1 MEAYSQVHAPQ
12 ELTEEQVWEEV
23 ENWVNTLIEEGY
35 DLSDYTWEE
44 MYEAYIEE
52 APMTA
57 FQAAGGQA
65 KLNQLNKGLSP
76 RSTKRATASSIE
88 KLGQDNLFK
97 AGGGN
102 AAIAKGPT
110 RRQNLRGGGS
120 RQVPTR
126 TRQDVINRG
135 TVAAAAKP
143 AAPSAK
149 PTAPVAKPTAPVA
162 KPTAAKP
169 TAPTATAKPTTP
181 AKPAGSAMDQWAK
194 ANPKLAAAKAERDR
208 TRGTSAT
215 TNPLMKDMKSRLP
228 APKSPA
234 PSTAKTGF
242 DLAKKGVNLASDVD
256 LFDIVK
262 GYLLDEGYAESEGA
276 AMVIMVNMSEGWK
289 ESILE
294 SCGVELELDESQYA
308 RENPEKYERSPEARE
323 GRRRR
328 SGIND
333 PDTGINSDKFK
344 AFMAQQMGGK
354 KKKG

>member
-23 ENWVNTLIEEGY
+23 ETWVNTLIEEGH

-44 MYEAYIEE
+44 MYEAYLEE
-52 APMTA
+52 
-57 FQAAGGQA
+57 QGGTRGGGERATSQQVGA
-65 KLNQLNKGLSP
+65 INRGLSSFGQSIGQSMAAANKVP
-76 RSTKRATASSIE
+76 TSS
-88 KLGQDNLFK
+88 GSRNV
-97 AGGGN
+97 
-102 AAIAKGPT
+102 
-110 RRQNLRGGGS
+110 RGGGS
-120 RQVPTR
+120 RPAT
-126 TRQDVINRG
+126 T
-135 TVAAAAKP
+135 AAKP
-143 AAPSAK
+143 AATTPAAK
-149 PTAPVAKPTAPVA
+149 PATTPVAKPAATTPAA
-162 KPTAAKP
+162 KPAATTPAAKPAATTPAAKPAATTAAKP
-169 TAPTATAKPTTP
+169 TTPT
-181 AKPAGSAMDQWAK
+181 KPAGSAMDQWAK

-234 PSTAKTGF
+234 PP
-242 DLAKKGVNLASDVD
+242 KGVNLASDVD

-262 GYLLDEGYAESEGA
+262 GYLLDEGYAESEDA

-294 SCGVELELDESQYA
+294 SCGVELELDESQHA
-308 RENPEKYERSPEARE
+308 RENPEEYERSSEAKE
-323 GRRRR
+323 GRRKR

>member
-23 ENWVNTLIEEGY
+23 EIWVNSLIEEGH

-52 APMTA
+52 
-57 FQAAGGQA
+57 QGGRGGAAVR
-65 KLNQLNKGLSP
+65 NQNVNTNVS
-76 RSTKRATASSIE
+76 SSIGRAV
-88 KLGQDNLFK
+88 KSITSSGSDATPRTAGIYGQ
-97 AGGGN
+97 
-102 AAIAKGPT
+102 PT
-110 RRQNLRGGGS
+110 RK
-120 RQVPTR
+120 P
-126 TRQDVINRG
+126 
-135 TVAAAAKP
+135 AATTPAAKP
-143 AAPSAK
+143 ATTPAAK
-149 PTAPVAKPTAPVA
+149 PATTTAAKPATTPAA
-162 KPTAAKP
+162 KPATTTAAKP
-169 TAPTATAKPTTP
+169 TAPTATAKPTAPT
-181 AKPAGSAMDQWAK
+181 KPAGSAKDQFTK
-194 ANPKLAAAKAERDR
+194 ANPKLAAAAAERDR

-262 GYLLDEGYAESEGA
+262 GYLLDEGYAESEDA

-294 SCGVELELDESQYA
+294 SCGVELELDESQHA
-308 RENPEKYERSPEARE
+308 RENPEEYERSPEAKE

-344 AFMAQQMGGK
+344 AFMAKQMGGK
-354 KKKG
+354 KKKD

>member
-1 MEAYSQVHAPQ
+1 MREKEVRGLMEAYSQVHAPQ

-23 ENWVNTLIEEGY
+23 ETWVNSLIEEGH

-44 MYEAYIEE
+44 MFEAYIEE
-52 APMTA
+52 
-57 FQAAGGQA
+57 QG
-65 KLNQLNKGLSP
+65 
-76 RSTKRATASSIE
+76 
-88 KLGQDNLFK
+88 
-97 AGGGN
+97 
-102 AAIAKGPT
+102 
-110 RRQNLRGGGS
+110 GGGS
-120 RQVPTR
+120 AAPRNQNVFKFPTSSAG
-126 TRQDVINRG
+126 TRRG
-135 TVAAAAKP
+135 AAAGTRSTS
-143 AAPSAK
+143 APTATAK
-149 PTAPVAKPTAPVA
+149 PTAPVATSKPAAKPTAPTATA
-162 KPTAAKP
+162 KAAATTAAKP

-234 PSTAKTGF
+234 PS
-242 DLAKKGVNLASDVD
+242 KGVNLASDVD

>member
-1 MEAYSQVHAPQ
+1 MREKEVRGLMEAYSQVHAPQ

-23 ENWVNTLIEEGY
+23 ETWVNSLIEEGH

-52 APMTA
+52 IYGTS
-57 FQAAGGQA
+57 
-65 KLNQLNKGLSP
+65 L
-76 RSTKRATASSIE
+76 
-88 KLGQDNLFK
+88 
-97 AGGGN
+97 GGN
-102 AAIAKGPT
+102 TKTKPNKLDTAVGNVVKSITSSGADATPRTTGIYGQPT
-110 RRQNLRGGGS
+110 R
-120 RQVPTR
+120 
-126 TRQDVINRG
+126 
-135 TVAAAAKP
+135 KP
-143 AAPSAK
+143 AVAPAAK
-149 PTAPVAKPTAPVA
+149 PTAPVAKPTAAKPTAPVAKPTAAKPTAPVA

-234 PSTAKTGF
+234 PP
-242 DLAKKGVNLASDVD
+242 KGVNLASDVD

-262 GYLLDEGYAESEGA
+262 GYLLDEGYAESEDA

-294 SCGVELELDESQYA
+294 SCGVELELDESQHA
-308 RENPEKYERSPEARE
+308 RENPEEYERSSEAKE
-323 GRRRR
+323 GRRKR

-344 AFMAQQMGGK
+344 AFMAKQMGGK